1 MFKTQ
6 DTLNYGPVIA
16 GSTKLNTLKFKNTGN
31 LDIQISSLDNIQK
44 PFELI
49 KTIPDLPCTLKPN
62 EELSYI
68 IQYSPQLPISDTI
81 KVAQIIVEPC
91 NLSASTVLIGHSYD
105 GTAECIVYIQSGKTK
120 TGDKINLP
128 LMLKSS
134 KNLIN
139 ENNPVKFTAVIS
151 FNPTI
156 LIPDF
161 AFTNSQDLPK
171 MRTISIEG
179 EAVNDTG
186 LLKDLP
192 FTACLG
198 NSVCTDIIIDT
209 LIWQSNS
216 HITTET
222 ENGTFCISNICPEG
236 GIRLIDPNNKA
247 ALLSLTPNPAENTI
261 ELEFSLTEKSY
272 TEISLYNIL
281 GNKVKT
287 IFSENVN
294 IFNTRKIKAD
304 ISDLSSGRYLLVFKT
319 ATVVETANLQVV
331 K

>member
-1 MFKTQ
+1 
-6 DTLNYGPVIA
+6 
-16 GSTKLNTLKFKNTGN
+16 
-31 LDIQISSLDNIQK
+31 
-44 PFELI
+44 
-49 KTIPDLPCTLKPN
+49 
-62 EELSYI
+62 
-68 IQYSPQLPISDTI
+68 
-81 KVAQIIVEPC
+81 
-91 NLSASTVLIGHSYD
+91 
-105 GTAECIVYIQSGKTK
+105 
-120 TGDKINLP
+120 
-128 LMLKSS
+128 MLKSS

-161 AFTNSQDLPK
+161 VFTNSQILPK

-236 GIRLIDPNNKA
+236 GVRLIDPNSSVGFTKI
-247 ALLSLTPNPAENTI
+247 SPNPAENSLEI
-261 ELEFSLTEKSY
+261 EFSLSETAH
-272 TEISLYNIL
+272 TEICIYNVL
-281 GNKVKT
+281 GIKVKT
-287 IFSENVN
+287 LMNQYITDYNLS
-294 IFNTRKIKAD
+294 KINAD
-304 ISDLSSGRYLLVFKT
+304 ISDLSSGQYILILSTPTF
-319 ATVVETANLQVV
+319 LQSAQIKVIR
-331 K
+331 